1 MSTTAS
7 TALTTTSEPV
17 LASTNGG
24 IFKSKLRMHFARFD
38 LTSSRIVTYQKSSLW
53 LAFGALGIILSRY
66 TAGKRTLELE
76 LAKIASTER
85 GKHGFNKNILDITMK
100 DGTKHRL
107 SLDHYDDFTAQLR
120 ARLPSA

>member
-7 TALTTTSEPV
+7 TALTTTTEPV

-38 LTSSRIVTYQKSSLW
+38 LTSSRIVTYHKSSLW
-53 LAFGALGIILSRY
+53 LAFGAIGLLISRY

-76 LAKIASTER
+76 LSQIASTER
-85 GKHGFNKNILDITMK
+85 GKHGFNKNILEITMK